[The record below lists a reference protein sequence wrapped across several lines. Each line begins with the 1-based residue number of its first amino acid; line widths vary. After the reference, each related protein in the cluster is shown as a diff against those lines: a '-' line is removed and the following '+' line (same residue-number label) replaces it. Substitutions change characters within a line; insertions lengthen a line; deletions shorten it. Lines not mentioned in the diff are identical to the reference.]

1 MAEMDIERMF
11 RDAGDWECYL
21 WTYSMT

>member
-11 RDAGDWECYL
+11 HDSGDWECYL